1 MENSMQVPYKN
12 KNRTIM
18 HPCMLSCFSCVR
30 LCATLWLIARQAPLS
45 VGFSRQEHWSGLSC
59 PPPEGLPDPGIKPTS
74 LRSPVLA
81 GGFFT
86 TSATWEAQNYHMIQQ
101 FHFWVEMKT
110 LIQKGACITMSVA
123 VLFYKSQEMGAT
135 QVPINR

>member
-1 MENSMQVPYKN
+1 MQVPYKN

-30 LCATLWLIARQAPLS
+30 LCAALWLIARQAPLS
-45 VGFSRQEHWSGLSC
+45 MGFSRQEHWSGLSC

-74 LRSPVLA
+74 LRSPALA

-86 TSATWEAQNYHMIQQ
+86 TSATWEAQNYHVIQH

-110 LIQKGACITMSVA
+110 NSKRCVHHNVCPA
-123 VLFYKSQEMGAT
+123 LFYNSQAMRAT

>member
-1 MENSMQVPYKN
+1 MQVPYKN

-30 LCATLWLIARQAPLS
+30 LCAALWLIARQAPLS
-45 VGFSRQEHWSGLSC
+45 MGFSRQEHWSGLSC

-74 LRSPVLA
+74 LRSPALA

-86 TSATWEAQNYHMIQQ
+86 TSATWEAQNYHMIQH

-110 LIQKGACITMSVA
+110 NSKRCVHHNVCPA
-123 VLFYKSQEMGAT
+123 LFYNSQAMRAT

>member
-30 LCATLWLIARQAPLS
+30 LCAALWLIARQAPLS
-45 VGFSRQEHWSGLSC
+45 MGFSRQEHWSGLSC

-74 LRSPVLA
+74 LRSPALA

-86 TSATWEAQNYHMIQQ
+86 TSATWEAQNYHMIQH

-110 LIQKGACITMSVA
+110 NSKRCVHHNVCPA
-123 VLFYKSQEMGAT
+123 LFYNSQAMRAT

>member
-30 LCATLWLIARQAPLS
+30 LCAALWLIARQAPLS
-45 VGFSRQEHWSGLSC
+45 MGFSRQEHWSGLSC

-74 LRSPVLA
+74 LRSPALA

-86 TSATWEAQNYHMIQQ
+86 TSATWEAQNYHVIQH

-110 LIQKGACITMSVA
+110 NSKRCVHHNVCPA
-123 VLFYKSQEMGAT
+123 LFYNSQAMRAT

>member
-30 LCATLWLIARQAPLS
+30 LCAALWLIARQAPLS
-45 VGFSRQEHWSGLSC
+45 MGFSRQEHWSGLSC

-74 LRSPVLA
+74 LRSPALA

-86 TSATWEAQNYHMIQQ
+86 TSTTWEAQNYHVIQH

-110 LIQKGACITMSVA
+110 NSKRCVHHNVCPA
-123 VLFYKSQEMGAT
+123 LFYNSQAMRAT